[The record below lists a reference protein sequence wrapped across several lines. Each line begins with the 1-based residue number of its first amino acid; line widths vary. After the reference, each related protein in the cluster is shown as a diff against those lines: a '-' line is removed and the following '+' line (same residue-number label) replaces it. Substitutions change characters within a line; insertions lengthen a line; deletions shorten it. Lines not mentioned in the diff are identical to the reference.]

1 MTLKDQAQHVAAD
14 IRRLTGKKVHLVGLS
29 VGGAISALVCSL
41 YPELVAS
48 FTSVEGNFTL
58 KDAFWSGQIAKK
70 PLTVVTASM
79 DGYNADPDAWIA
91 AAGVPITAW
100 TSTLARRWLANQ
112 SASTIRAQAQ
122 AVVAATGADQYLTH
136 MRHLLT
142 SPTPMY
148 LIAGERSSAGWDVP
162 DWANAGCAMLIN
174 IPNAGH
180 LMMAE
185 DPARFAKAVLTCL
198 HYQ

>member
-1 MTLKDQAQHVAAD
+1 
-14 IRRLTGKKVHLVGLS
+14 
-29 VGGAISALVCSL
+29 
-41 YPELVAS
+41 
-48 FTSVEGNFTL
+48 
-58 KDAFWSGQIAKK
+58 
-70 PLTVVTASM
+70 M

-100 TSTLARRWLANQ
+100 TFTLARRWLANQ

-122 AVVAATGADQYLTH
+122 AVVAATGANQYLTDGRH
-136 MRHLLT
+136 PSFTHLTNADVSHCRRALVCGVGCSGLGKCGMR
-142 SPTPMY
+142 
-148 LIAGERSSAGWDVP
+148 
-162 DWANAGCAMLIN
+162 IN

-180 LMMAE
+180 LMMSE

>member
-1 MTLKDQAQHVAAD
+1 
-14 IRRLTGKKVHLVGLS
+14 
-29 VGGAISALVCSL
+29 
-41 YPELVAS
+41 
-48 FTSVEGNFTL
+48 
-58 KDAFWSGQIAKK
+58 
-70 PLTVVTASM
+70 M

-100 TSTLARRWLANQ
+100 TSTLARSWLANQ

-122 AVVAATGADQYLTH
+122 AVVAATGADQYLTDI
-136 MRHLLT
+136 RHLLT

-185 DPARFAKAVLTCL
+185 DPARFAKAVLHAFITGSDGSAIPSLPALRAANKQLCSRQTGATGARNRHVPRVPCPPPPDGCSL
-198 HYQ
+198 RSVSRHNAWQRHPHQ